1 MVLTSYPHGS
11 INGEHLYSTRAMD
24 QLTKRQTE
32 FLLLLR
38 KFVRER
44 GYPPTVRELVSLTGR
59 KSTAGVQKLLKA
71 LERKGY
77 IKKAPGRSRGI
88 VLLGGV
94 QAIWVPLVGCV
105 VAGAPVLS
113 EEHIEGYCALD
124 ESVVPEGSFLL
135 RVQGDSMIGDHI
147 QDGDLILA
155 KPQPRAEDGAIIV
168 AMVDGETTVKRLRLR
183 ADGMQL
189 VPSNPALKPFSIRE
203 DEQLRIIGTVVAIF
217 RFLEP
222 EFSLSS
228 EPRLHGEPNGNA
240 VHHPTE
246 AKKR

>member
-1 MVLTSYPHGS
+1 
-11 INGEHLYSTRAMD
+11 MD
-24 QLTKRQTE
+24 QLTKRQAE
-32 FLLLLR
+32 IFVLLR

-59 KSTAGVQKLLKA
+59 KSTAGVQKLLNA

-88 VLLGGV
+88 VLSGGV
-94 QAIWVPLVGCV
+94 QSAWVPLVGYV

-113 EEHIEGYCALD
+113 EEHIEGYCTLD
-124 ESVVPEGSFLL
+124 GSVVPEGSFLL

-147 QDGDLILA
+147 QDGDLILVR
-155 KPQPRAEDGAIIV
+155 PQPRGEDGAIIV

-183 ADGMQL
+183 TDGIQL
-189 VPSNPALKPFSIRE
+189 VPSNPAMEPLSIRE
-203 DEQLRIIGTVVAIF
+203 DEQLRIIGTVVAVF

-222 EFSLSS
+222 EFSLSPV
-228 EPRLHGEPNGNA
+228 PRADWES
-240 VHHPTE
+240 
-246 AKKR
+246 

>member
-1 MVLTSYPHGS
+1 
-11 INGEHLYSTRAMD
+11 MD
-24 QLTKRQTE
+24 PLTKRQTE
-32 FLLLLR
+32 IFVLLR

-59 KSTAGVQKLLKA
+59 KSTAGVQKLLNA

-88 VLLGGV
+88 VLSGGV
-94 QAIWVPLVGCV
+94 QSVWVPLVGCV

-124 ESVVPEGSFLL
+124 GSVVPEGAFLL

-147 QDGDLILA
+147 QDGDLIMVR
-155 KPQPRAEDGAIIV
+155 PQPRGEDGAIIV

-183 ADGMQL
+183 DGGIQL
-189 VPSNPALKPFSIRE
+189 VPSNPVMEPLSIRE
-203 DEQLRIIGTVVAIF
+203 DEQLRIIGTVVAVF

-228 EPRLHGEPNGNA
+228 MPRPHGDS
-240 VHHPTE
+240 
-246 AKKR
+246 

>member
-1 MVLTSYPHGS
+1 
-11 INGEHLYSTRAMD
+11 MD

-32 FLLLLR
+32 FLVLLR

-59 KSTAGVQKLLKA
+59 KSTAGVQKLLDA

-94 QAIWVPLVGCV
+94 QSVCVPLVGCV

-147 QDGDLILA
+147 QDGDLILVR
-155 KPQPRAEDGAIIV
+155 PQPRAEDGAIIV

-183 ADGMQL
+183 AGGIQL
-189 VPSNPALKPFSIRE
+189 VPSNPALKPLSIRE

-217 RFLEP
+217 RFLEH
-222 EFSLSS
+222 EFSLSF
-228 EPRLHGEPNGNA
+228 EPRPHGGPHGDA

-246 AKKR
+246 TKKQ

>member
-1 MVLTSYPHGS
+1 
-11 INGEHLYSTRAMD
+11 MD

-32 FLLLLR
+32 ILFLLR

-44 GYPPTVRELVSLTGR
+44 GYPPTVRELVALTGR
-59 KSTAGVQKLLKA
+59 KSTAGVQKLLNA

-77 IKKAPGRSRGI
+77 IQKAPGRSRGI
-88 VLLGGV
+88 VLSGGV
-94 QAIWVPLVGCV
+94 QSVWVPVVGCV

-124 ESVVPEGSFLL
+124 GSVVPEGAFLL

-147 QDGDLILA
+147 QDGDMIMVR
-155 KPQPRAEDGAIIV
+155 PQPRGEDGAIIV

-183 ADGMQL
+183 NGGIQL
-189 VPSNPALKPFSIRE
+189 VPSNPAMEPLSIRE
-203 DEQLRIIGTVVAIF
+203 DEELRIIGTVMAVF

-222 EFSLSS
+222 EFSLSPM
-228 EPRLHGEPNGNA
+228 PRPHGES
-240 VHHPTE
+240 
-246 AKKR
+246 